1 MKRKLLCLLLCISM
15 ILPNVPIAVHA
26 DEAATCEHMEVSE
39 DGTVSGNG
47 VCEICAADEKVDTE
61 EKEETDQKEDG
72 NVQSEEKKDSEQ
84 SENEKI
90 VSIENEDAGKSDTQ
104 ETKKQQDSE
113 NGQTSQENTK
123 QVSGND
129 SEEEKKEEGGISSN
143 NANEQN
149 SVSENEVNDS
159 NISLN
164 EGKEVKTNVMTLS
177 FEHEGL
183 GSVNDVV
190 PKRLRMV
197 RSLLAG
203 NVWDDTSNLY
213 YEQLDDNSKAI
224 YDILKNAYEQGVK
237 MEPIA
242 LNLDR
247 ELTNIPQEGITETN
261 KQQISSEING
271 EIGNIVNYALLA
283 LLYDYP
289 EMSWLVNTG
298 GKTSYSI
305 DWSTSAGKTTY
316 RLTNVV
322 YTLGSG
328 SNTNYTKNQL
338 DTAINKSL
346 EEINEKLSVTQ
357 GTNYD
362 KIKAIHDY
370 ICETVS
376 YVPKGGNLSEDKYQT
391 VHSALLESEG
401 VTVCAGYAKAF
412 KVLCN
417 QYGIPCILVS
427 GQGNGNNGWEAHMW
441 NYVKLNG
448 SWYAVDCTWDDQAG
462 KIYEDFFLVG
472 GNTKASNFNDVTFDG
487 SHQASGQW
495 SNDIASP
502 GFAYPVL
509 SAEAYAQSTDAA
521 ALSTVYLSTT
531 GMDSSSGEETAPVK
545 TLEKALE
552 KVKEGGTIIIQ
563 DSTTIKRDDGG
574 VDGVLNI
581 PKSVMIQGGEIVNE
595 RGGIVL
601 GGDVTFKNT
610 KIALNNS
617 VRNAIIANGHTL
629 VLESVQSTGTNDMH
643 LFCGIITEPQTTY
656 PQAGS
661 EGKVVVKGSNTKIGN
676 IYAGNFSDLG
686 AYRLNGAPTGN
697 ETKES
702 HFTGNSTIIIDN
714 TAVGTFGE
722 IYAYGARENRE
733 GGFPNAMWTDS
744 NDEGILNIEDM
755 FTVNGKVIIQLHGR
769 QITKISGASDKK
781 AHVTFNSAS
790 LIGGITFSKIGT
802 LEVNGELQP
811 SHLDEGVDIVLNS
824 GAKLDL
830 TKLNF
835 DIPTIGNFTGAGT
848 KETAGILLLDENHD
862 ETPNTPDTMVV
873 AGTIQG
879 YTELRTDYYA
889 TDTTSGIVTEGHVYV
904 KGNST
909 NSGEEFIF
917 KPYETQT
924 AISLKYENGTWT
936 AKKSGEETVH
946 KPTSFSF
953 GKKSESITKTKINE
967 SGISIPIEYEF
978 DDPSAVIAGVPL
990 KIKVTYGSQFANATM
1005 KTDDIYDGY
1014 VVDACNMEI
1023 YISGEDNLCIV
1034 NNGKNINASSN
1045 PYKIEVSVETKNGL
1059 IIETFTLTVTDDAQ
1073 TSVPDA
1079 IFNPPDTNDKGWYAG
1094 LTLHAPD
1101 GYTISKTE
1109 NGNYS
1114 NEIEVEDGEYSNYN
1128 YWLKDTQGN
1137 PSKKTITNLKVDG
1150 TSPVIT
1156 KVEVSDVKTNTAKV
1170 IVEATDNLSGLNGQS
1185 YSLYLSNG
1193 LSDSGVT
1200 VGNFVGNASGGSFA
1214 ISGMRVDQTYTF
1226 ELEVEDNAGSG
1237 AIKSNIEIT
1246 PGKTNISTGQLK
1258 LKSGI
1263 SYTYGENGNGGYGWE
1278 PKSAQLLLSLNGQT
1292 IPLDDTDFEYTYRNN
1307 VNAGDSAQVTV
1318 TVKDSHGTY
1327 AGSVTGTFTIGER
1340 QIIITPKSQTI
1351 RNGHQIQTG
1360 VDQVE
1365 SSNLVTGHKLAL
1377 INLTQDNTNKVVR
1390 ASTARITD
1398 KNDIDVTENYDIK
1411 YEAGSL
1417 TILNPVITITPKSD
1431 IIYDGNSITIGSSGT
1446 QNDVTY
1452 TLKECST
1459 PVIKWYKADAG
1470 GIKGEEFTG
1479 TPKDAGNY
1487 IVEISATVDNNL
1499 GTVTTEK
1506 QVTIKKATLTATVAD
1521 KSLTYGESFETIKDN
1536 AISYSGFVNQET
1548 ASVISGTPKYNSDYT
1563 IFGKVG
1569 KYTINADMDNVVA
1582 ANYGFEVVSGSLD
1595 VEPRE
1600 VILTWNNYQN
1610 RTYGDEESVTATISN
1625 LVNDDKVTVVVSGG
1639 DETEV
1644 GIHTAKA
1651 TGLMGEKAANYTL
1664 PPVGVIQ
1671 NYTIEKAAAPT
1682 NVTAKRNVK
1691 WSKAGTETFA
1701 VADFSLHENVKNPK
1715 ITKVTK
1721 NMGGTVD
1728 DENIFAKNPE
1738 VVNGQVSLSLKKPSI
1753 YKEGQKGVFDVVI
1766 TSDTH
1771 QDIVAKLTINV
1782 TDKEIVDDKVSI
1794 TVNNITYGQTPEI
1807 KGSFSGTKG
1816 SNVTENYKYSTDGIT
1831 YQTLDSLK
1839 NSSGFLPAGD
1849 YSVQYSYTDDEQ
1861 IGTKTEDFRVEK
1873 KELTISF
1880 DAKEI
1885 IKEYDGTTSVPS
1897 DKLPTLIIKEA
1908 VGSEQPKLVNTG
1920 VQFTYDSI
1928 QAGEGKT
1935 IQVEGLTL
1943 DTSSVVNDNYTLPG
1957 TVSAVGAII
1966 TPKKAT
1972 VLPKTA
1978 YTKQY
1983 GEKDPVLEYKVTG
1996 LIGQDT
2002 LEGVLKRA
2010 VGENV
2015 GSYSYDISG
2024 LKNQDY
2030 KVELDASSSKFDITK
2045 AEAQLT
2051 LETDL
2056 VAQKASGKV
2065 MLTATAKSK
2074 KELQVMGVT
2083 QPTAVVLTGVS
2094 FTEKEAGVFEGIYTI
2109 PENAKVGDK
2118 ITVTVSLKDANY
2130 EEVTAK
2136 TVIQVI
2142 EEELKPLPTPQEK
2155 PETEGAKKPS
2165 YKLAMEKGIS
2175 KVPDGLKKL
2184 GHLDTVEEI
2193 RDALKLEIKKLH
2205 SEITDATSAIY
2216 DVTLW
2221 YHPGDD
2227 NSVWVKAD
2235 KTHWPKSGKIT
2246 VVLPYP
2252 EGTGKNT
2259 HNFKV
2264 THMFTVEMNNNKP
2277 GTFEYPTVT
2286 KTEEGISFQVSG
2298 LSPITLGWTKI
2309 KEAPTPAPGNNSQNQ
2324 SGEQSGS
2331 SESSS
2336 TTTSVSPQEV
2346 KKEEVKKEEAN
2357 TPIIVK
2363 KTENPKSPKVTVTK
2377 EKREVAENTGKESE
2391 GEENKVET
2399 SQKQEEAPVKGT
2411 ENPQQ
2416 EAQGEGTSG
2425 QEENSVQREAEK
2437 EKSSWGLWIAL
2448 LIAIGAVGTV
2458 FFILWKN
2465 KKEERP

>member
-15 ILPNVPIAVHA
+15 ILPNVPMAVHA

-39 DGTVSGNG
+39 GGTVSGNG

-129 SEEEKKEEGGISSN
+129 SEESSKVLKSKEQNRDIEDSNNNISNNSISKNELQNTNDPQDAGQKKEPEALTDGIVQNGLGSIYDVVPRRMGFFALRPGNTWDSDSN
-143 NANEQN
+143 TYYGQLDDDSKAVYNTLKAAYVDGAKYD
-149 SVSENEVNDS
+149 SVS
-159 NISLN
+159 ISFGKVISATG
-164 EGKEVKTNVMTLS
+164 EKPGKEVPTEVSSTVG
-177 FEHEGL
+177 EE
-183 GSVNDVV
+183 
-190 PKRLRMV
+190 
-197 RSLLAG
+197 
-203 NVWDDTSNLY
+203 
-213 YEQLDDNSKAI
+213 
-224 YDILKNAYEQGVK
+224 VK
-237 MEPIA
+237 
-242 LNLDR
+242 
-247 ELTNIPQEGITETN
+247 
-261 KQQISSEING
+261 
-271 EIGNIVNYALLA
+271 NIVSYALLA
-283 LLYDYP
+283 LIYDEP
-289 EMSWLVNTG
+289 EMSWLVNVTMNYG
-298 GKTSYSI
+298 WGYDYS
-305 DWSTSAGKTTY
+305 TTD
-316 RLTNVV
+316 
-322 YTLGSG
+322 
-328 SNTNYTKNQL
+328 NTNYIYTAKDFVVTVSNGGNTQYTRVQL
-338 DTAINKSL
+338 A
-346 EEINEKLSVTQ
+346 EEISKAKSSIGNPSN
-357 GTNYD
+357 NYQT
-362 KIKAIHDY
+362 IKAIHDY
-370 ICETVS
+370 ICTNVD
-376 YVPKGGNLSEDKYQT
+376 YVPEGTNLLDDKYQT
-391 VHSALLESEG
+391 VHSALIDG
-401 VTVCAGYAKAF
+401 KTVCAGYAKAF
-412 KVLCN
+412 KILCDE
-417 QYGIPCILVS
+417 YGIPCILVS
-427 GQGNGNNGWEAHMW
+427 GTGTNDKGIPEDHMW
-441 NYVKLNG
+441 NYVKLGGN
-448 SWYAVDCTWDDQAG
+448 WYAVDCTWDDQAD

-472 GNTKASNFNDVTFDG
+472 GNTVAKNFDNKAFG
-487 SHQASGQW
+487 ESHVASGRW
-495 SNDIASP
+495 TTAMASP
-502 GFAYPVL
+502 GFTYPTL
-509 SAEAYAQSTDAA
+509 SAEAYAQSSDAT
-521 ALSTVYLSTT
+521 ALDTVYVKSD
-531 GMDSSSGEETAPVK
+531 GDDNNIGGIDNPVK
-545 TLEKALE
+545 SLEKALE

-563 DSTTIKRDDGG
+563 DSTTIIRDDGG
-574 VDGVLNI
+574 VDGVFNI

-629 VLESVQSTGTNDMH
+629 VLESVQSRGTNDMH

-686 AYRLNGAPTGN
+686 AYRLNGALTGN

-781 AHVTFNSAS
+781 AHVVFNSDT
-790 LIGGITFSKIGT
+790 LIEGLVFSRIGT
-802 LEVNGELQP
+802 LEVNGQLQP
-811 SHLDEGVDIVLNS
+811 SHFDDGLNIVLNS
-824 GAKLDL
+824 GGKLDL
-830 TKLNF
+830 TKF
-835 DIPTIGNFTGAGT
+835 SFGIPTIGNFTGAKT
-848 KETAGILLLDENHD
+848 KETAGVLLIDENYN
-862 ETPNTPDTMVV
+862 ETPNIPDTMTVS
-873 AGTIQG
+873 GIIQG
-879 YTELRTDYYA
+879 YTELRTNYPSS
-889 TDTTSGIVTEGHVYV
+889 DTTSGVVTEGHAYV
-904 KGNST
+904 IGTST
-909 NSGEEFIF
+909 NFGEEFIF

-967 SGISIPIEYEF
+967 SGISIPIEYKF

-1014 VVDACNMEI
+1014 VVNACNMEI
-1023 YISGEDNLCIV
+1023 YISGEGNLCIV

-1059 IIETFTLTVTDDAQ
+1059 IIETFTLTVIDDIQ
-1073 TSVPDA
+1073 NSVPEA
-1079 IFNPPDTNDKGWYAG
+1079 IFNPLDTNDKGWYAG
-1094 LTLHAPD
+1094 LTLHAPTED
-1101 GYTISKTE
+1101 YKISKTE
-1109 NGNYS
+1109 HGTYGE
-1114 NEIEVEDGEYSNYN
+1114 EIEIEDGEYSTYE

-1137 PSKKTITNLKVDG
+1137 TSKKTITNLKVDG

-1156 KVEVSDVKTNTAKV
+1156 KVEVSEVKTNTAKV

-1226 ELEVEDNAGSG
+1226 ELAVEDNAGSG

-1263 SYTYGENGNGGYGWE
+1263 SYIYGENGNGGYDWK
-1278 PKSAQLLLSLNGQT
+1278 PKSGQLLLSLNGQT
-1292 IPLDDTDFEYTYRNN
+1292 ISLDDTNFEYTYRNN

-1327 AGSVTGTFTIGER
+1327 AGSVTGTFTIGKR
-1340 QIIITPKSQTI
+1340 PITITPKQQTI
-1351 RNGHQIQTG
+1351 RNGHQIHTG
-1360 VDQVE
+1360 IDQVQVT
-1365 SSNLVTGHKLAL
+1365 NLVSGHGIGSIILS
-1377 INLTQDNTNKVVR
+1377 QDNTNKVIT
-1390 ASTARITD
+1390 ASSAVVMDNNGGEVTQNYAITY
-1398 KNDIDVTENYDIK
+1398 KS
-1411 YEAGSL
+1411 GSL
-1417 TILNPVITITPKSD
+1417 TILNPKITIIPSSN
-1431 IIYDGNSITIGSSGT
+1431 IVYDGNAIIIGTSGT

-1452 TLKECST
+1452 QLKECESPT
-1459 PVIKWYKADAG
+1459 VTWYNTTASG
-1470 GIKGEEFTG
+1470 GKGEKLQEA
-1479 TPKDAGNY
+1479 PKDAGTY
-1487 IVEISATVDNNL
+1487 IVSVSAEVINQL
-1499 GTVTTEK
+1499 GTISEEK
-1506 QVTIKKATLTATVAD
+1506 QVTIKKVPLTATIGNQSIVYGGSFAVSSG
-1521 KSLTYGESFETIKDN
+1521 KVTYT
-1536 AISYSGFVNQET
+1536 GFVNNESQ
-1548 ASVISGTPKYNSDYT
+1548 SVVSGTPVYSTNYRT
-1563 IFGKVG
+1563 FGNVG
-1569 KYTINADMDNVVA
+1569 TYSINADMNNISAQNYEITTVRPGTLTVTELPITVA
-1582 ANYGFEVVSGSLD
+1582 
-1595 VEPRE
+1595 
-1600 VILTWNNYQN
+1600 WNNHTD
-1610 RTYGDEESVTATISN
+1610 RTYDDGKKVTATITN
-1625 LVNDDKVTVVVSGG
+1625 LVNNDQVTVTVSGG
-1639 DETEV
+1639 NATEV
-1644 GIHTAKA
+1644 GTHTAKL
-1651 TGLMGEKAANYTL
+1651 TGLSGTKAGNYTIRE
-1664 PPVGVIQ
+1664 VDNTQ
-1671 NYTIEKAAAPT
+1671 NYTITKAAAPT
-1682 NVTAKRNVK
+1682 NVLAKRNVK
-1691 WSKAGTETFA
+1691 WSQDGSQSLSIS
-1701 VADFSLHENVKNPK
+1701 DFTLPANIKNPQ
-1715 ITKVTK
+1715 ITAVKKNNKTVDNEGIFSGNQTVANNKVTIPLTK
-1721 NMGGTVD
+1721 SMSY
-1728 DENIFAKNPE
+1728 
-1738 VVNGQVSLSLKKPSI
+1738 Q
-1753 YKEGQKGVFDVVI
+1753 EGQKGVFDVTI
-1766 TSDTH
+1766 TSTTH
-1771 QDIVAKLTINV
+1771 EDITAEIIIF
-1782 TDKEIVDDKVSI
+1782 IVDRDVADQKITISI
-1794 TVNNITYGQTPEI
+1794 SDVTYGQVPAP

-1816 SNVTENYKYSTDGIT
+1816 NNPIEEYKYSKDGINFES
-1831 YQTLDSLK
+1831 LDTLK
-1839 NSSGFLPAGD
+1839 NTSGFLPAGD

-1861 IGTKTEDFRVEK
+1861 IGTKTAAFRVEK
-1873 KELTISF
+1873 KELKISF
-1880 DAKEI
+1880 DIEAVT
-1885 IKEYDGTTSVPS
+1885 KEYDGTTSVPS
-1897 DKLPTLIIKEA
+1897 DKLPTLIIKKA

-1935 IQVEGLTL
+1935 IQVTGLSL
-1943 DTSSVVNDNYTLPG
+1943 DTSESVNDNYTVQS
-1957 TVSAVGAII
+1957 TVSSVGAII

-1972 VLPKTA
+1972 VLPKTV

-1983 GEKDPVLEYKVTG
+1983 GEKDPVLEHKVTG

-2010 VGENV
+2010 AGENV

-2024 LKNQDY
+2024 LKNQNY

-2051 LETDL
+2051 LEADL
-2056 VAQKASGKV
+2056 AAQKAGGKV
-2065 MLTATAKSK
+2065 TLTASAKSK
-2074 KELQVMGVT
+2074 KELEVSGAA
-2083 QPTAVVLTGVS
+2083 QPTAAELTGVS

-2142 EEELKPLPTPQEK
+2142 EEELQALPVPQEK
-2155 PETEGAKKPS
+2155 PEAEGDKKPS
-2165 YKLAMEKGIS
+2165 YKLAMENGIS
-2175 KVPDGLKKL
+2175 KVPEGLKAL
-2184 GHLDTVEEI
+2184 EHLDTVEEI
-2193 RDALKLEIKKLH
+2193 KDALKVEIKKLH
-2205 SEITDATSAIY
+2205 GEITDATSAVY
-2216 DVTLW
+2216 DVALW

-2227 NSVWVKAD
+2227 DSVWQKAD

-2259 HNFKV
+2259 HNFNV

-2277 GTFEYPTVT
+2277 GTFEYPTVE
-2286 KTEEGISFQVSG
+2286 KTDEGISFQVSG

-2309 KEAPTPAPGNNSQNQ
+2309 QEAPAPNPGSGNST
-2324 SGEQSGS
+2324 GGS
-2331 SESSS
+2331 SDSSEDSSS
-2336 TTTSVSPQEV
+2336 ATTTTVIKRQD
-2346 KKEEVKKEEAN
+2346 VKKEEAKATDTTAVAVAQEPAKQKN
-2357 TPIIVK
+2357 T
-2363 KTENPKSPKVTVTK
+2363 KVTVKK
-2377 EKREVAENTGKESE
+2377 EEKEVADNNVVSEKSEATQQTEDAVKEITEEVQEIE
-2391 GEENKVET
+2391 GIEEVSKVPQDT
-2399 SQKQEEAPVKGT
+2399 TQKVQEET
-2411 ENPQQ
+2411 
-2416 EAQGEGTSG
+2416 
-2425 QEENSVQREAEK
+2425 
-2437 EKSSWGLWIAL
+2437 KSSSVLWIA
-2448 LIAIGAVGTV
+2448 AIVALAAAGVV

-2465 KKEERP
+2465 KKNEEA

>member
-15 ILPNVPIAVHA
+15 ILPNVPMAVHA

-47 VCEICAADEKVDTE
+47 VCEICSANEKVDTE
-61 EKEETDQKEDG
+61 EKEETDQKEETGQKEDG

-113 NGQTSQENTK
+113 NGQTSQENKK
-123 QVSGND
+123 QVSGNAV
-129 SEEEKKEEGGISSN
+129 EEEKDSTISSN
-143 NANEQN
+143 NKLLSTKADGIVDGDKIERITYIPELDLPSNEELFAGYAEKILYGY
-149 SVSENEVNDS
+149 S
-159 NISLN
+159 ISA
-164 EGKEVKTNVMTLS
+164 
-177 FEHEGL
+177 F
-183 GSVNDVV
+183 
-190 PKRLRMV
+190 
-197 RSLLAG
+197 RSSAG
-203 NVWDDTSNLY
+203 NRLS
-213 YEQLDDNSKAI
+213 ESEKA
-224 YDILKNAYEQGVK
+224 
-237 MEPIA
+237 
-242 LNLDR
+242 
-247 ELTNIPQEGITETN
+247 
-261 KQQISSEING
+261 
-271 EIGNIVNYALLA
+271 
-283 LLYDYP
+283 LYDYLK
-289 EMSWLVNTG
+289 EQIEKVAEGTTTSTQFTMKDTDKLSKWLEGNSFATEGELNQKLNSLLQSVTSALLSDCVYELYWFDKTEGTGMNLSYSSNGGKNITVTLLKISFSVAKEYQGSGYNKDTPTVDTNKTG
-298 GKTSYSI
+298 GASAAKIKALEVVADNSAKTDYEKLIAYRDYICTQVSYNNNAASNDYTGGYGDPWQLI
-305 DWSTSAGKTTY
+305 YVFDGDQN
-316 RLTNVV
+316 TNVV
-322 YTLGSG
+322 
-328 SNTNYTKNQL
+328 
-338 DTAINKSL
+338 
-346 EEINEKLSVTQ
+346 
-357 GTNYD
+357 
-362 KIKAIHDY
+362 
-370 ICETVS
+370 CE
-376 YVPKGGNLSEDKYQT
+376 
-391 VHSALLESEG
+391 
-401 VTVCAGYAKAF
+401 GYAKAF
-412 KVLCN
+412 MYLCDLTTW
-417 QYGIPCILVS
+417 QDSSLSCYLATGVMD
-427 GQGNGNNGWEAHMW
+427 GGTGAGEHMW
-441 NYVKLNG
+441 NIVTMGNQNYLVDVTNSDASSVG
-448 SWYAVDCTWDDQAG
+448 AAVLGASSPL
-462 KIYEDFFLVG
+462 FLVG
-472 GNTKASNFNDVTFDG
+472 NSTGSIASGYSFAIGSQVISYTYDQDTKGMWGEDDG
-487 SHQASGQW
+487 SILKLATGNVGNNVQSEVNTWDEFIAALADPSISKITLSG
-495 SNDIASP
+495 NIASP
-502 GFAYPVL
+502 QEKNDDPFLITRDVTIDGTENKY
-509 SAEAYAQSTDAA
+509 QI
-521 ALSTVYLSTT
+521 
-531 GMDSSSGEETAPVK
+531 
-545 TLEKALE
+545 TL
-552 KVKEGGTIIIQ
+552 
-563 DSTTIKRDDGG
+563 
-574 VDGVLNI
+574 N
-581 PKSVMIQGGEIVNE
+581 N
-595 RGGIVL
+595 GGIIL
-601 GGDVTFKNT
+601 GGNVKFEQIT
-610 KIALNNS
+610 LNFINY
-617 VRNAIIANGHTL
+617 VRNVIIANGYSLTMSEVSQGSSQTIHMFCGTITGYSGNIPNAGNSGKIIFEGNNHL
-629 VLESVQSTGTNDMH
+629 GNVYAGSFAEPNQIPQGNDKYISNPGTNNDWTKSS
-643 LFCGIITEPQTTY
+643 IITV
-656 PQAGS
+656 S
-661 EGKVVVKGSNTKIGN
+661 
-676 IYAGNFSDLG
+676 
-686 AYRLNGAPTGN
+686 
-697 ETKES
+697 
-702 HFTGNSTIIIDN
+702 
-714 TAVGTFGE
+714 
-722 IYAYGARENRE
+722 
-733 GGFPNAMWTDS
+733 
-744 NDEGILNIEDM
+744 
-755 FTVNGKVIIQLHGR
+755 
-769 QITKISGASDKK
+769 SGASYTGQIYGHGAWEKRDGSDPWGVVADSTKYK
-781 AHVTFNSAS
+781 VSGNVTINLTNGS
-790 LIGGITFSKIGT
+790 LVVDAATGGSNNATVNYVAAKGDLALHTLKNVGKLALDGT
-802 LEVNGELQP
+802 DPKLQP
-811 SHLDEGVDIVLNS
+811 AAGS
-824 GAKLDL
+824 
-830 TKLNF
+830 
-835 DIPTIGNFTGAGT
+835 TIDV
-848 KETAGILLLDENHD
+848 TAGISLPEN
-862 ETPNTPDTMVV
+862 
-873 AGTIQG
+873 
-879 YTELRTDYYA
+879 TELNIINLMNTTATNQFTIGKLNGGGKLVFGENQRVTITGEVTKTTKVEIEGA
-889 TDTTSGIVTEGHVYV
+889 VSTDTTYITATSSQENSFTLENEGYKFSKKDNGEWLAVLDV
-904 KGNST
+904 KVIPDRYSIT
-909 NSGEEFIF
+909 D
-917 KPYETQT
+917 TVHD
-924 AISLKYENGTWT
+924 ISLDRFKAEGIEITVDCSIKEGEYLNDIPMNITVQKEGGGPVAPQIYYNYGYTY
-936 AKKSGEETVH
+936 GIDDFGIDIFHNEETKKLVIQEQ
-946 KPTSFSF
+946 PTSNNL
-953 GKKSESITKTKINE
+953 K
-967 SGISIPIEYEF
+967 
-978 DDPSAVIAGVPL
+978 AGVYTINL
-990 KIKVTYGSQFANATM
+990 SVDTASGTQSFQIK
-1005 KTDDIYDGY
+1005 
-1014 VVDACNMEI
+1014 
-1023 YISGEDNLCIV
+1023 
-1034 NNGKNINASSN
+1034 
-1045 PYKIEVSVETKNGL
+1045 
-1059 IIETFTLTVTDDAQ
+1059 LTVTDDAQ
-1073 TSVPDA
+1073 TSVSDA
-1079 IFNPPDTNDKGWYAG
+1079 IFNPLDTNDKGWYAG
-1094 LTLHAPD
+1094 LKLRAPD

-1156 KVEVSDVKTNTAKV
+1156 KVEVSEVKTNTAKV

-1185 YSLYLSNG
+1185 YSLYLSNR

-1200 VGNFVGNASGGSFA
+1200 VGNFTGNVSGGYFV
-1214 ISGMRVDQTYTF
+1214 ISGMTADQSYTF
-1226 ELEVEDNAGSG
+1226 ELIVEDNAGAKISRD
-1237 AIKSNIEIT
+1237 NIEIT

-1258 LKSGI
+1258 LNSGI
-1263 SYTYGENGNGGYGWE
+1263 SYIYGKNGNGGYGWE
-1278 PKSAQLLLSLNGQT
+1278 PKSGQLLLSLNGQT
-1292 IPLDDTDFEYTYRNN
+1292 IPLNDTDFEYTYSNN
-1307 VNAGDSAQVTV
+1307 INAGDSAQVTV

-1327 AGSVTGTFTIGER
+1327 AGSVTGTFSIGR
-1340 QIIITPKSQTI
+1340 RPITITPKSQTI

-1360 VDQVE
+1360 VDQVQVT
-1365 SSNLVTGHKLAL
+1365 NLVSGHG
-1377 INLTQDNTNKVVR
+1377 IGSIILTQDNANKVIT
-1390 ASTARITD
+1390 ASEAVIIDNQATEVTNNYAIT
-1398 KNDIDVTENYDIK
+1398 

-1452 TLKECST
+1452 TLKDCST
-1459 PVIKWYKADAG
+1459 PDIKWYTSNASG
-1470 GIKGEEFTG
+1470 TKGQELPSK
-1479 TPKDAGNY
+1479 PKDAGNY
-1487 IVEISATVDNNL
+1487 IVEIRATVDNNL
-1499 GTVTTEK
+1499 GTEITEK
-1506 QVTIKKATLTATVAD
+1506 QVTIKKATLTATVEN
-1521 KSLTYGESFETIKDN
+1521 KSLTYGESFTTIKDN

-1548 ASVISGTPKYNSDYT
+1548 ASVISGTPKYSSNYT
-1563 IFGKVG
+1563 TFGKVG
-1569 KYTINADMDNVVA
+1569 NYTINADMSNVVA
-1582 ANYGFEVVSGSLD
+1582 ANYEFKVVPGSLD
-1595 VEPRE
+1595 VNPRE
-1600 VILTWNNYQN
+1600 VTLTWSNYQN
-1610 RTYGDEESVTATISN
+1610 RTYGDGKRVTATISN
-1625 LVNDDKVTVVVSGG
+1625 LVNNDKVTVAVSEA
-1639 DETEV
+1639 DATEV
-1644 GIHTAKA
+1644 GTHTATA
-1651 TGLMGEKAANYTL
+1651 TGLRGEKAANYTL
-1664 PPVGVIQ
+1664 STGTTQ
-1671 NYTIEKAAAPT
+1671 NYTIAKATAPT
-1682 NVTAKRNVK
+1682 NVTAQRNVK
-1691 WSKAGTETFA
+1691 WSKGGTETFA
-1701 VADFSLHENVKNPK
+1701 VTDFSLPVNVKNPK

-1721 NMGGTVD
+1721 NMGETVD
-1728 DENIFAKNPE
+1728 DQGIFANNFQ
-1738 VVNGQVSLSLKKPSI
+1738 VVNGQVSLSLSKPSI

-1839 NSSGFLPAGD
+1839 NASGFLPVGD

-1873 KELTISF
+1873 KELNISF
-1880 DAKEI
+1880 DVEAV
-1885 IKEYDGTTSVPS
+1885 IKEYDGTTTVPS

-1935 IQVEGLTL
+1935 IQVTGLSL
-1943 DTSSVVNDNYTLPG
+1943 DTSESVNDNYTVQS
-1957 TVSAVGAII
+1957 TVSSVGAII

-1983 GEKDPVLEYKVTG
+1983 GEKEPVLEYKVTG

-2010 VGENV
+2010 AGENV

-2024 LKNQDY
+2024 LKNQNY
-2030 KVELDASSSKFDITK
+2030 KVELDASSSKFEITK

-2083 QPTAVVLTGVS
+2083 QPTAVVLAGVS
-2094 FTEKEAGVFEGIYTI
+2094 FTEREAGVFEGIYTI

-2227 NSVWVKAD
+2227 DSVWQKAD
-2235 KTHWPKSGKIT
+2235 KTHWSKSGKIT

-2309 KEAPTPAPGNNSQNQ
+2309 KEASTPAPGNNSQNQ
-2324 SGEQSGS
+2324 SGEQSSS

-2336 TTTSVSPQEV
+2336 ATTSVSPQEV

-2377 EKREVAENTGKESE
+2377 EKREVVENTGKESE

-2416 EAQGEGTSG
+2416 EAQGESTSG